1 MMLQSLFLQVPQ
13 LVAASEYGLLDTHS
27 TVSTS
32 HQATLTALA
41 SHPPGATSALHARLP
56 SEPTATQQR
65 SIALQPPAKKLTAQ
79 QQNHLVKY
87 MFGLLK
93 ASPVKILQPS
103 QQQGNPEASP
113 LSRVF
118 QTAAPI
124 HTARVQQI
132 EANR

>member
-1 MMLQSLFLQVPQ
+1 M
-13 LVAASEYGLLDTHS
+13 AASVHGLLDSHS
-27 TVSTS
+27 TVSAA
-32 HQATLTALA
+32 HQATLAALA
-41 SHPPGATSALHARLP
+41 SHPPGTSSALHASLP

-79 QQNHLVKY
+79 QQNYLVKY

-93 ASPVKILQPS
+93 ASPVHILQPS
-103 QQQGNPEASP
+103 QQQGKLEASP

-132 EANR
+132 EANG